1 MNAIVDRWISDH
13 RDEIVRSLQESVRIP
28 SVEGPAEAGAPFGA
42 DVKRALEHAL
52 KLGREF
58 GFETRD
64 MDGYIGL
71 IDHGEGQETL
81 GVMCHLDVVLEG
93 EGWDHPP
100 YGAEIVDGNIVGRGT
115 MDDKGPAISAIYAL
129 AAVKAAGLKMRRKV
143 RIMLGCDEESGWGC
157 MSHYCEHESMPDM
170 AFSPDAD
177 YPVVNSEKGIVHA
190 TFVKR
195 FNSKLRL
202 DAGTR
207 PNVVC
212 GKAVA
217 SVMLNEARVLP
228 IINEFKAEGG
238 FECSCEPCPHGN
250 GVRIEIIG
258 LNAHA
263 SMPESGRNALQAM
276 LDVLNRLELDGED
289 GKLIEAIHKLLKM
302 DMHGESLGLDLT
314 DASGRMTLNP
324 GVIHWDEN
332 GLAEFAIDMRVPT
345 SRKAEDALNAVVNAF
360 APMGLELSGSSI
372 QPGHYVSPESE
383 LVSKLLDVY
392 AARSGEYLPPLA
404 IGGGT
409 YARAV
414 ENAVAFGCER
424 PGVPALVHMPNES
437 ISIDDMMFNTYMIA
451 DAIIALACMEQL

>member
-13 RDEIVRSLQESVRIP
+13 GDEIVRSLQESVRIP

-52 KLGREF
+52 KLGRDF

-71 IDHGEGQETL
+71 IDHGEGEETL
-81 GVMCHLDVVLEG
+81 GVMCHLDVVPEG

-129 AAVKAAGLKMRRKV
+129 AAVKAAGLKLRRKV

-157 MSHYCEHESMPDM
+157 MKHYRQHEKMPDM

-190 TFVKR
+190 TFVKG

-217 SVMLNEARVLP
+217 SVMLNEDRVLP
-228 IINEFKAEGG
+228 IINEFSAESG
-238 FECSCEPCPHGN
+238 FECSCEPCACGN

-263 SMPESGRNALQAM
+263 SMPESGKNALQAM

-289 GKLIEAIHKLLKM
+289 GKLIGAIHKLLKM

-324 GVIHWDEN
+324 GVMHWDEN
-332 GLAEFAIDMRVPT
+332 GLAEFAVDMRVPT
-345 SRKAEDALNAVVNAF
+345 SRKAEDALNVVVNAF
-360 APMGLELSGSSI
+360 TPIGLELSDSSI
-372 QPGHYVSPESE
+372 QPGHYVSPDSE

-451 DAIIALACMEQL
+451 DAIIALACME

>member
-13 RDEIVRSLQESVRIP
+13 KDEIVKALQESVRIP
-28 SVEGPAEAGAPFGA
+28 SVEGTAEAGAPFGA
-42 DVKRALEHAL
+42 NVKRALDHAL
-52 KLGREF
+52 ELGKGF

-71 IDHGEGQETL
+71 IDHGEGEETL
-81 GVMCHLDVVLEG
+81 GIMCHLDVVPEG

-157 MSHYCEHESMPDM
+157 MSHYYEHEKMPDM

-190 TFVKR
+190 TFIRR
-195 FNSKLRL
+195 FSSKLRL

-228 IINEFKAEGG
+228 IVNEFRAESG
-238 FECSCEPCPHGN
+238 FECSCEPCGD

-263 SMPESGRNALQAM
+263 SMPESGNNALQAM
-276 LDVLNRLELDGED
+276 FDVLNRLGLEGED
-289 GKLIEAIHKLLKM
+289 GKLIEAIHKLLRM

-324 GVIHWDEN
+324 GVMHWDEN
-332 GLAEFAIDMRVPT
+332 GLAEFAIDMRVPS
-345 SRKAEDALNAVVNAF
+345 SRKAEDALNTVVKAF
-360 APMGLELSGSSI
+360 APIGLELSGSSI
-372 QPGHYVSPESE
+372 QPGHYVSPDSE
-383 LVSKLLDVY
+383 LVSKLLHVY
-392 AARSGEYLPPLA
+392 AQRSGEYLPPLA

-437 ISIDDMMFNTYMIA
+437 ISIDDMMFNTCMIA
-451 DAIIALACMEQL
+451 DAIIALACVE